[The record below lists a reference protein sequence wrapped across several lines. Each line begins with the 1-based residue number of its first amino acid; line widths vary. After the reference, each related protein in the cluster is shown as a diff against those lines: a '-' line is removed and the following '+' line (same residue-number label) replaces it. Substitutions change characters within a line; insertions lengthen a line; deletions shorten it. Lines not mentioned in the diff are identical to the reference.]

1 MNFKY
6 RLREQEEGGE
16 EESGLKQLKA
26 KTELILT
33 ALGDYTA
40 DKLVDVINDPSNLK
54 GTFVLR
60 SEGLKE
66 LERKVFGDT
75 KASNDVN
82 KNIYQENGGELYR
95 QPINVLLQTINLE
108 SDQDRMSKVLN
119 ELAVYDWVPEIK
131 VFVHNLTKSPQQ
143 RSNLLSGG
151 KSESVFTIVEQVE
164 EKTEFNLELTLVPAD
179 KKIPI
184 LKIVRSITGL
194 GLKEAKDLVD
204 SAPKN
209 IQENLTKEAAESAK
223 KQLEEAGAKVTL
235 K

>member
-6 RLREQEEGGE
+6 RLREQEEGGGE
-16 EESGLKQLKA
+16 ENGLKQLKA

-82 KNIYQENGGELYR
+82 KNIYQENGGELY
-95 QPINVLLQTINLE
+95 
-108 SDQDRMSKVLN
+108 SKIFKEVGGFKKGTPFFKKSKTGDI
-119 ELAVYDWVPEIK
+119 EFYFPEK
-131 VFVHNLTKSPQQ
+131 NKY
-143 RSNLLSGG
+143 
-151 KSESVFTIVEQVE
+151 
-164 EKTEFNLELTLVPAD
+164 NLELIKKYFD
-179 KKIPI
+179 KTQSGEEKS
-184 LKIVRSITGL
+184 VRSSLNPVKADDMT
-194 GLKEAKDLVD
+194 LKFQPKDEAILSKILR
-204 SAPKN
+204 
-209 IQENLTKEAAESAK
+209 SAK
-223 KQLEEAGAKVTL
+223 LTAGKDYDLSKQKSINEELYNSVKEQLL
-235 K
+235 KLLKK